1 MIWDRRLGPGGGD
14 GLRGVARH
22 RRLEVLELVAGEETR
37 SREAGQNAEVP
48 TRHLMPLGAALR
60 AGNPVR
66 TGCGD
71 GEEFHGPVPL
81 GLSIPYRDNGNHRA
95 RRSPRVR
102 TESCDPTFVPSQM
115 VEQRFLYI
123 LF

>member
-1 MIWDRRLGPGGGD
+1 
-14 GLRGVARH
+14 
-22 RRLEVLELVAGEETR
+22 
-37 SREAGQNAEVP
+37 VP
-48 TRHLMPLGAALR
+48 TRHLMPLGAALQ

-71 GEEFHGPVPL
+71 GEEFHGPMPL

-95 RRSPRVR
+95 RRSPPDG
-102 TESCDPTFVPSQM
+102 TESCDPTFGPSQM
-115 VEQRFLYI
+115 VERRVLRI

>member
-1 MIWDRRLGPGGGD
+1 MAEGTGYAGRVA
-14 GLRGVARH
+14 GLRQR
-22 RRLEVLELVAGEETR
+22 EVFELVAGEETR

-48 TRHLMPLGAALR
+48 TRHLMPLGEALG
-60 AGNPVR
+60 AGDPVR

-81 GLSIPYRDNGNHRA
+81 GLSIPYRYNDNHPP
-95 RRSPRVR
+95 STIVPPRWNR
-102 TESCDPTFVPSQM
+102 ICDPSTVGSQM
-115 VEQRFLYI
+115 VERRVLCI